1 MGLCIY
7 WEFHRIIRHLL
18 MVDESILS
26 FALLQGPLQH
36 RCKSFKEVVFLWLCI
51 TARSLVAGL
60 TFGGLAA
67 AGAYHASAHP
77 DTPYVGAGVS
87 AVLGGVMGARAAKS
101 GALMPGGLI
110 ALLALGMLGK

>member
-1 MGLCIY
+1 MSTDYLGYAFGALVAAGGAMGY
-7 WEFHRIIRHLL
+7 VKKRS
-18 MVDESILS
+18 V
-26 FALLQGPLQH
+26 P
-36 RCKSFKEVVFLWLCI
+36 
-51 TARSLVAGL
+51 SLVAGL

-67 AGAYHASAHP
+67 AGAYHASANP

-110 ALLALGMLGK
+110 ALLALGMLGKYSLAFYQGQPATK